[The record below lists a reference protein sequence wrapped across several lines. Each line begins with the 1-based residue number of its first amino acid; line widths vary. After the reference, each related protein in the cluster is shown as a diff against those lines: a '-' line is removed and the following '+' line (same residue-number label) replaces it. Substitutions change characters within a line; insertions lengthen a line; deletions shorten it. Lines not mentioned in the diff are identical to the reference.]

1 MPMRCGCLTFM
12 ATLKLLSDPW
22 KQSRKASL
30 LSSLKSI
37 KPLQHLSP
45 DAIAAIVE
53 TSNFHAY
60 DVGDI
65 ICQQVRWFRSMLVIL
80 FFHISGFARGKLGT
94 VSSAWNTEA

>member
-1 MPMRCGCLTFM
+1 MPTPSF
-12 ATLKLLSDPW
+12 KLLSDAW

-30 LSSLKSI
+30 FSSLKSI
-37 KPLQHLSP
+37 KPLQHLSH

-53 TSNFHAY
+53 TASFHAF

-65 ICQQVRWFRSMLVIL
+65 ICQQVRLLRAMRAIL

>member
-1 MPMRCGCLTFM
+1 M

-65 ICQQVRWFRSMLVIL
+65 ICQQVRWFRSMRVIL
-80 FFHISGFARGKLGT
+80 VFHIFGFARGKLGT
-94 VSSAWNTEA
+94 VSSVWNTEA